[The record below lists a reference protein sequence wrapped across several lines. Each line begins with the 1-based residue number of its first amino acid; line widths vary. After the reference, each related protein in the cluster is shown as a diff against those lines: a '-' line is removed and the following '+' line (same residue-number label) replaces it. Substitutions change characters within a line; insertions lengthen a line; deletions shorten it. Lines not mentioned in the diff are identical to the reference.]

1 MNSKKTIKSKFDA
14 KSIIHQTQII
24 KDIYS
29 SEDIKIN
36 PTSYF
41 GKLLE
46 EISNNYTNKNEPQLI
61 FKALIINKIASSMLY
76 INEIKKEER
85 KKLLYRLKN
94 DTLDFMKRTPSDA
107 KSILW
112 ELELFTNIRDS
123 ISSTCIAEPDI
134 LIKYE
139 DGDIGIPC
147 KKISSENNIQKILSN
162 AVKQIENNSC
172 EFGIIAI
179 NLDDLLPEE
188 SILNKGHQ
196 TAATDYLY
204 KHNTDFLNRHEHHFL
219 KYFKSSRIIAV
230 IVFTSVIVDI
240 ENESP
245 KFNYAYQLTT
255 WTIPD
260 LKKKYKE
267 KFNSFKTAI
276 LP

>member
-1 MNSKKTIKSKFDA
+1 MNSKKTIKSKLDS
-14 KSIIHQTQII
+14 KNIIQQTRNIENL
-24 KDIYS
+24 YS
-29 SEDIKIN
+29 LENIKIP
-36 PTSYF
+36 PTGYLGS
-41 GKLLE
+41 LLK
-46 EISNNYTNKNEPQLI
+46 EISNNYTNKNKPQLI
-61 FKALIINKIASSMLY
+61 FKALIINKIANSMLY
-76 INEIKKEER
+76 IDEIRKEER
-85 KKLLYRLKN
+85 KKFLYRLLN
-94 DTLDFMKRTPSDA
+94 GTLNFMDHNPSDA

-112 ELELFTNIRDS
+112 ELELFTYIRGS

-134 LIKYE
+134 LIKYK

-230 IVFTSVIVDI
+230 IVFTSVIAEI
-240 ENESP
+240 KNESP
-245 KFNYAYQLTT
+245 KFNYVYQLTT
-255 WTIPD
+255 WTVSN
-260 LKKKYKE
+260 LEANHKE
-267 KFNSFKTAI
+267 KFNNFKTAI
-276 LP
+276 LS